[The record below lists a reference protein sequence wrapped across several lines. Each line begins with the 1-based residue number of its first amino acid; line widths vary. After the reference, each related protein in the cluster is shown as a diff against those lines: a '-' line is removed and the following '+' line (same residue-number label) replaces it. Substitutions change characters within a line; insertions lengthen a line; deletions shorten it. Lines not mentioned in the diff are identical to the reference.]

1 MTTSASTPHRAGPNR
16 QGRESNPE
24 VDLRATIAEEVSRA
38 LREAVPL
45 IVEQNRDII
54 AKMME
59 ERLNTNRRAEEVN
72 ENMDQL
78 QVEQPKGDE
87 ALKKDGCSNSNKS
100 RICYECYELGHV
112 RVDYPK
118 FKNRE
123 ACSKMEVVRCRR
135 GPVKEERD
143 IIC

>member
-59 ERLNTNRRAEEVN
+59 ERLNTNRRAEEGCYLIQVVISRLFLLWSFERFDVTANKLDNTLALEMMGSDHVLVN
-72 ENMDQL
+72 DGY
-78 QVEQPKGDE
+78 GDCLIYI
-87 ALKKDGCSNSNKS
+87 AL
-100 RICYECYELGHV
+100 
-112 RVDYPK
+112 
-118 FKNRE
+118 
-123 ACSKMEVVRCRR
+123 
-135 GPVKEERD
+135 
-143 IIC
+143 